1 MKIKNR
7 VLGILAAASLLIIA
21 AGPAQAATYTYTL
34 LGYAYDEFA
43 APPIQARDGLLYD
56 VGQDQSQDYGIVF
69 NTPLGSTAAV
79 NSVYVFGDYLD
90 GGLPVGGVVQGP
102 DGNLYGTAGLGGT
115 NNEGVIYKI
124 TGLSP
129 NSRGAETT
137 LYNFTG
143 ATDGVYPQGSL
154 IFDSTTLN
162 LVGTSADGGSNGAGV
177 LFTYNPGTNT
187 FTPLHEFGSLAN
199 CADGAAAYEGP
210 VQGNDGNYYGATVG
224 GGNGCSGAGAIYKV
238 TPAGVFTP
246 LYQFCLGGG
255 SCTDGSNPN
264 KFGPLVQYSDGN
276 FYGLTAAG
284 GAHGDGT
291 IYRVTPA
298 GALTTLYSF
307 TGGDDG
313 SGPLGG
319 LVVGSDGNL
328 YGTTENN
335 GTGGYGTVFQY
346 VPGGTVTTLYSFDYT
361 NFDGNPYAG
370 LVQGNDGNFYG
381 VTSGFLEDQGGFV
394 YEIAVSPALPAPVQL
409 SFGSSTVAANSAV
422 TLNWQVLNA
431 FSRTLQD
438 CVASVQGSPAG
449 AGSWTGMQAGSYSA
463 ATKLFTGSAQV
474 TPTAAGS
481 YTYALTCG
489 GQESGFATL
498 TVTSGTG
505 KATPTVALSATP
517 NPATV
522 GQVVTIHATA
532 SGSGATPTG
541 TVSFIYNTHTLVTL
555 PLAAGTATFSPS
567 TAGLPAGSYLLTA
580 SYSGDANYNAAAS
593 ASYTVTLNKATPT
606 ISLSATPNPAPVGQA
621 ITIRATATGSGA
633 TPTGTVS
640 FKYGALTLVSLSLVG
655 GSASFSPS
663 TVALPAGTYDLTASY
678 SGDANYAAANSA
690 AYGVTLSKEST
701 VTTLTATPNPVTKP
715 APCTL
720 KATVTR
726 SNYAGTPTGS
736 VTFSVGNTTIAVV
749 ALNGL
754 GVASISPATT
764 NVPAG
769 NYPIVATYFGDG
781 GDSGSASATTTVVVN
796 Q

>member
-1 MKIKNR
+1 MKIKNL
-7 VLGILAAASLLIIA
+7 VPGFLAAAALLIMT
-21 AGPAQAATYTYTL
+21 AGPAQAATYTYKL
-34 LGYAYDEFA
+34 LGYAYNEFA

-56 VGQDQSQDYGIVF
+56 VGQDQTSDDGLVF
-69 NTPLGSTAAV
+69 NTPLGSTSAV
-79 NSVYVFGDYLD
+79 NSVYVFGDSTD

-102 DGNLYGTAGLGGT
+102 DGNLYGTTGLGGQ
-115 NNEGVIYKI
+115 NNFGVIYKI

-129 NSRGAETT
+129 TVRGTETT
-137 LYNFTG
+137 LYSFTG
-143 ATDGVYPQGSL
+143 GSDGIYPQGSL

-177 LFTYNPGTNT
+177 LFAYNPGTNT
-187 FTPLHEFGSLAN
+187 FTPLHEFGSLTN
-199 CADGAAAYEGP
+199 CEDGAAAYEGP
-210 VQGNDGNYYGATVG
+210 VQGIDGNYYGATVG

-284 GAHGDGT
+284 GANGHGT
-291 IYRVTPA
+291 IYKVTSA

-307 TGGDDG
+307 TGGADG

-319 LVVGSDGNL
+319 LVVGSDGNF

-361 NFDGNPYAG
+361 NYDGNPYAG
-370 LVQGNDGNFYG
+370 LVQASDGNFYG
-381 VTSGFLEDQGGFV
+381 VTSGFLEDEGGFV

-409 SFGSSTVAANSAV
+409 AFTSSTVAANTAV
-422 TLNWQVLNA
+422 TLNWKVLNA
-431 FSRTLQD
+431 FSKSLQD

-449 AGSWTGMQAGSYSA
+449 AGSWSGMQAGSYSA
-463 ATKLFTGSAQV
+463 ATKLFSGAAQV
-474 TPTAAGS
+474 TPTAAGT

-498 TVTSGTG
+498 TVTASS
-505 KATPTVALSATP
+505 KATATVALSATP

-522 GQVVTIHATA
+522 GQVVTIRATT

-541 TVSFIYNTHTLVTL
+541 TVSFLYGARTLATV
-555 PLAAGTATFSPS
+555 PLSAGTASISPS
-567 TAGLPAGSYLLTA
+567 TAGLPAGAYLLTA
-580 SYSGDANYNAAAS
+580 SYSGDGNYNAAAS
-593 ASYTVTLNKATPT
+593 AGYTVILNKAIPTVTLT
-606 ISLSATPNPAPVGQA
+606 ATPNPAAVGQA
-621 ITIRATATGSGA
+621 ITIKATATGSGA

-640 FKYGALTLVSLSLVG
+640 FRYGALTLVSLSLAG

-663 TVALPAGTYDLTASY
+663 TVALPAGTYDLTAGY

-690 AYGVTLSKEST
+690 AYGVTLTKETT

-720 KATVTR
+720 QVSVTR
-726 SNYAGTPTGS
+726 SNHAGTPTGS
-736 VTFSVGNTTIAVV
+736 VTFSVGDTTIAVV
-749 ALNGL
+749 ALDG

-769 NYPIVATYFGDG
+769 NYPIFATYSGDG
-781 GDSGSASATTTVVVN
+781 GDSGSASAATTVVVN
-796 Q
+796 